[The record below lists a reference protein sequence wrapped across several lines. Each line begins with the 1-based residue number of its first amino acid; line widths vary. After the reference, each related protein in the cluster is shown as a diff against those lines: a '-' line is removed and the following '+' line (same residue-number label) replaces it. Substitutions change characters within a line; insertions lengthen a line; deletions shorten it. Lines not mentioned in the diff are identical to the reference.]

1 VTLALPDEPRWV
13 EAHGIAT
20 DPDGWR
26 RELDGGFALGHDA
39 ARLIVIADAS
49 SGGAAALA
57 AEYPHHAILT
67 ASDELAAALRT
78 AGRKPA
84 RAILHTAPAPGA
96 LPDVVGAHRLPD
108 DAPLDHVP
116 PALVEELIWARA
128 RGPIWTVH
136 LDGNPVAF
144 AYAPWRSARWF
155 DVSVDTLVHARQLG
169 LGTIAA
175 AAMIRD
181 ERTAGR
187 EPVWGAD
194 EGNLASRRLAA
205 KLGMKASDEIW
216 VAPP

>member
-26 RELDGGFALGHDA
+26 RELEGGFALGHDA
-39 ARLIVIADAS
+39 ARLIVIGDAS
-49 SGGAAALA
+49 SSGAAALA

-78 AGRKPA
+78 AGRRPA
-84 RAILHTAPAPGA
+84 RALLHTARDAA
-96 LPDVVGAHRLPD
+96 SLPDVVGAVRLTD
-108 DAPLDHVP
+108 DVALDHVP
-116 PALVEELIWARA
+116 PALVEELAWART
-128 RGPIWTVH
+128 RGPIWTVF
-136 LDGNPVAF
+136 LDGKPATF
-144 AYAPWRSARWF
+144 AYAPWRSRRWF
-155 DVSVDTLVHARQLG
+155 DVSVDTLVNARQLG

-175 AAMIRD
+175 ATMIRD

-205 KLGMKASDEIW
+205 KLGMTASDEIW